1 MASSLVQRCLVRVA
15 GDAALGVAAARVGAV
30 AGEAAGAVAVGATPV
45 GGAAAGA
52 AAAAAVKSGFRRLRR
67 RAVAAVAG
75 EAAAGATPVGAEAA
89 GEAVVG
95 NFDQR
100 SWLSYAQL
108 HPLALSKW
116 RIRAMAVSPSGEGSR
131 D

>member
-45 GGAAAGA
+45 GG

-116 RIRAMAVSPSGEGSR
+116 RIRAMAVSPSGGR
-131 D
+131 